1 MIVEGLMMAMTIW
14 YLPGWMRTETPQ
26 EGCLA
31 AISNAFPQ
39 ATIEFKSWNGDRV
52 WPLAV
57 ESADYEVWR
66 LAYELATMPKALR
79 ESTIL
84 VGHSLGGRMTARIL
98 ARLGEKN
105 LKVGGAYL
113 MAAAIPSTDPDL
125 GKMGAG
131 SVKNVVSI
139 RNPDDITLRYVYAT
153 VGGEHAQAFGAKGSE
168 VPLDNVIE
176 CLTPSNLTEKVEIDR
191 TWAKSQTL
199 KDIANHHALF
209 YLEYLKDV
217 LIQAGD

>member
-1 MIVEGLMMAMTIW
+1 MIAEGLMMAMTIW
-14 YLPGWMRTETPQ
+14 YIPGWMRTETPQ
-26 EGCLA
+26 EGCLE
-31 AISNAFPQ
+31 AISNAFPK
-39 ATIEFKSWNGDRV
+39 ATVEFKSWNGDRI

-66 LAYELATMPKALR
+66 LSYELATMTKEQR

-98 ARLGEKN
+98 ARLGEKD

-113 MAAAIPSTDPDL
+113 AAAAIPSTDPDL
-125 GKMGAG
+125 AKMGAG
-131 SVKNVVSI
+131 SLKPVVAI
-139 RNPDDITLRYVYAT
+139 RNPDDITLRYIYAT
-153 VGGEHAQAFGAKGSE
+153 VGGEHAKAYGSHGSE
-168 VPLDNVIE
+168 TNLAHVVD
-176 CLTPSNLTEKVEIDR
+176 CLTPSNITEKVEIDR

-217 LIQAGD
+217 VK

>member
-14 YLPGWMRTETPQ
+14 YIPGWMWTEVPQ
-26 EGCLA
+26 EGCLE
-31 AISNAFPQ
+31 AISNAFPK
-39 ATIEFKSWNGDRV
+39 ATVEFKNWNGDRI

-57 ESADYEVWR
+57 ESADYEAWR
-66 LAYELATMPKALR
+66 LSYELATMPKEQR

-98 ARLGEKN
+98 ARLGEKQ

-113 MAAAIPSTDPDL
+113 AAAAIPSTDPDL
-125 GKMGAG
+125 PKMGLG
-131 SVKNVVSI
+131 SLKPVITI

-168 VPLDNVIE
+168 TSLENVVE
-176 CLTPSNLTEKVEIDR
+176 CLVPSNITEMVAIDR

-217 LIQAGD
+217 VK